1 MKRHL
6 ASLLAVLLITT
17 CVPLV
22 RAQQQQASQEEKHVL
37 KIKKQ
42 VTSQKRWNA
51 EDPITINLQDGT
63 KVKGY
68 IAEVF
73 DDHFII
79 TDRRGRQPISVNYAQ
94 VKGTKTG
101 FGSNSKIAFG
111 IGGGVLAVLAICVIS
126 RRCVE

>member
-1 MKRHL
+1 MKKHL

-17 CVPLV
+17 CAPLV
-22 RAQQQQASQEEKHVL
+22 RAQQQQATKEDKHLL

-42 VTSQKRWNA
+42 VTSLKRWNA
-51 EDPITINLQDGT
+51 DDPITINLQDGS

-79 TDRRGRQPISVNYAQ
+79 TDRRGRQPISVDYAQ
-94 VKGTKTG
+94 VRGTKTG
-101 FGSNSKIAFG
+101 FGSKSKTAFA
-111 IGGGVLAVLAICVIS
+111 IGGGVLAVLAICLIS
-126 RRCVE
+126 RRCAE

>member
-1 MKRHL
+1 MKKYL
-6 ASLLAVLLITT
+6 ASLLAVLLVNI
-17 CVPLV
+17 CVSSV
-22 RAQQQQASQEEKHVL
+22 RPQQLPSKEQKHVL

-51 EDPITINLQDGT
+51 EDPITINLQDGS

-79 TDRRGRQPISVNYAQ
+79 TDRRGRQPISVDYAQ

-111 IGGGVLAVLAICVIS
+111 IGGGVLAVLAICAIS

>member
-1 MKRHL
+1 MKKHL
-6 ASLLAVLLITT
+6 ASLLALLTIVT
-17 CVPLV
+17 CVPSLQ
-22 RAQQQQASQEEKHVL
+22 AQVPTDKEQKHVL
-37 KIKKQ
+37 RIKKQ
-42 VTSQKRWNA
+42 VASQKRWNA
-51 EDPITINLQDGT
+51 EDPITINLQDGS

-73 DDHFII
+73 EDHFII
-79 TDRRGRQPISVNYAQ
+79 TDRRGRQPISVDYAQ

-111 IGGGVLAVLAICVIS
+111 IGGGVLAVLAICAIS

>member
-1 MKRHL
+1 MKKYL
-6 ASLLAVLLITT
+6 ASLLAVLLVNI
-17 CVPLV
+17 CVSSV
-22 RAQQQQASQEEKHVL
+22 RAQQLPSKEEKHVL

-42 VTSQKRWNA
+42 VASQKRWNA
-51 EDPITINLQDGT
+51 DDPITVNLQDGS

-79 TDRRGRQPISVNYAQ
+79 TDRRGRQPISVGYAQ

-101 FGSNSKIAFG
+101 FGSNTKIAFG
-111 IGGGVLAVLAICVIS
+111 IGGAVLAVLAICAIS

>member
-1 MKRHL
+1 LKKHL
-6 ASLLAVLLITT
+6 ASLLAVLLMTAW
-17 CVPLV
+17 VPLV
-22 RAQQQQASQEEKHVL
+22 RAQQPANKEEKHAL

-42 VTSQKRWNA
+42 IASQKRWNA
-51 EDPITINLQDGT
+51 EDPITINLQDGS

-79 TDRRGRQPISVNYAQ
+79 TDRRGRQPISVDYAQ

-101 FGSNSKIAFG
+101 FGANSKIAFG
-111 IGGGVLAVLAICVIS
+111 IGGGVLAVLAICAIS

>member
-1 MKRHL
+1 MKKL
-6 ASLLAVLLITT
+6 LTSLLAVLLIIIYL
-17 CVPLV
+17 PSV
-22 RAQQQQASQEEKHVL
+22 RAQQPSNKEDKYVR

-42 VTSQKRWNA
+42 VASQKRWNP
-51 EDPITINLQDGT
+51 EDPITVSLADGT

-73 DDHFII
+73 DDHFML
-79 TDRRGRQPISVNYAQ
+79 TDRRGRQPISMDYAQ

-111 IGGGVLAVLAICVIS
+111 IGGGVLAVLAICLIS
-126 RRCVE
+126 KRCVE

>member
-1 MKRHL
+1 MKKHL
-6 ASLLAVLLITT
+6 AALIALLLIIT

-22 RAQQQQASQEEKHVL
+22 RAQQPANKEEKHVL

-42 VTSQKRWNA
+42 VSSQKRWNA
-51 EDPITINLQDGT
+51 DDPITINLQDGS

-79 TDRRGRQPISVNYAQ
+79 TDRRGRQPISVDYAQ
-94 VKGTKTG
+94 VRDTKTG
-101 FGSNSKIAFG
+101 FGSKSKTAFA

-126 RRCVE
+126 RRCRE